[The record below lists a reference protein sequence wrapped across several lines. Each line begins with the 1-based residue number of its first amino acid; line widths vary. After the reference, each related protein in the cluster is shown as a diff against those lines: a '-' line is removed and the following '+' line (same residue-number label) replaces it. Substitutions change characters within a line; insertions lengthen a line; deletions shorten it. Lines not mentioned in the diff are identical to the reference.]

1 MRIKM
6 NEQLRLQLKA
16 KMGLIYLSSFEE
28 ERIEDSF
35 IKICKQLNYGLYV
48 WDLNIGFKELL
59 QDQYKS
65 AEPNEEETSPNDALQ
80 EIQKYQGDAVFLLK
94 DFQRFLDIEKWAD
107 APITIRILRNLV
119 RDLRV
124 HSKNKSIVILAPTV
138 NIPEDLEHDLTLID
152 FELPDYQ
159 TLRKSIQQFIA
170 KNRFENK
177 TKLSEENF
185 EKLIKSMQGLTTVQA
200 ERAIA
205 KIFVRHGKL
214 KDHNI
219 EEALAEKKQIISK
232 TGILEYI
239 EVQETMDDIGG
250 LNSLKQ
256 WLEQREVAFSESAK
270 SYGLP
275 TPKGL
280 LMIGVQGV
288 GKSLTA
294 KAVSA
299 RWNLPL
305 VRLDVGRVFGS
316 LVGESEEK
324 IRRAIK
330 IAEAISPCILWI
342 DELDKAF
349 AGVRGQQGDSGT
361 SARVFGSLLT
371 WMQEKTK
378 PVFIVATANNV
389 VRFIGKGKNKI
400 QETLLPPELL
410 RKGRFDELF
419 FLDLPIKDERKE
431 IFEIMTR
438 KYNLTDDIDF
448 DLLAEKSGG
457 MVSGT
462 KDLGFGGAEIEQIV
476 IESMYQ
482 AFYDNERNVTTEDIM
497 LCMNETRPLYDLM
510 QEEIDN
516 LRSWAK
522 GRTRL
527 ASN

>member
-1 MRIKM
+1 MI
-6 NEQLRLQLKA
+6 EQLRTQLKA
-16 KMGLIYLSSFEE
+16 KTGLIYLSSFEE
-28 ERIEDSF
+28 ERIEDDF
-35 IKICKQLNYGLYV
+35 IKICTQLNYGLYV
-48 WDLNIGFKELL
+48 WDLNTGFKELL
-59 QDQYKS
+59 QDHYKS
-65 AEPNEEETSPNDALQ
+65 PKPKEDSKMPDEALE

-94 DFQRFLDIEKWAD
+94 DFQRVVDMEKSRV
-107 APITIRILRNLV
+107 APMIIRILRNLV

-124 HSKNKSIVILAPTV
+124 HSANKSIVILSPTV

-170 KNRFENK
+170 KNRFEKK
-177 TKLSEENF
+177 TKLTEENF

-205 KIFVRHGKL
+205 KIFVKHGKL

-239 EVQETMDDIGG
+239 DVRETMDDIGG
-250 LNSLKQ
+250 LDSLKQ
-256 WLEQREVAFSESAK
+256 WLEQREVAFTESAK
-270 SYGLP
+270 NYGLP
-275 TPKGL
+275 TPKGI

-299 RWNLPL
+299 KWNLPL

-316 LVGESEEK
+316 HVGESEEK

-389 VRFIGKGKNKI
+389 VRFFGKGKDKT

-419 FLDLPIKDERKE
+419 FLDLPNKKERRE
-431 IFEIMTR
+431 IFEIMAR
-438 KYNLTDDIDF
+438 RYNLTKNIDF
-448 DLLAEKSGG
+448 KLLSDKSGG

-462 KDLGFGGAEIEQIV
+462 KDLGFGGAEIEQII
-476 IESMYQ
+476 IEAMYQ
-482 AFYDNERNVTTEDIM
+482 AFYDNERSVTTDDIM
-497 LCMNETRPLYDLM
+497 LCMNETRPLYELM

-516 LRSWAK
+516 LRSWAD
-522 GRTRL
+522 GRTRP
-527 ASN
+527 ASNN

>member
-1 MRIKM
+1 MI
-6 NEQLRLQLKA
+6 EQLRLQLKA

-35 IKICKQLNYGLYV
+35 VKICKQLNFGLYV
-48 WDLNIGFKELL
+48 WDLNKGFHELL
-59 QDQYKS
+59 KDQHKS
-65 AEPNEEETSPNDALQ
+65 SKPNEDEKMPNDALE

-94 DFQRFLDIEKWAD
+94 DFQRFLDIEKFGD

-138 NIPEDLEHDLTLID
+138 NIPEDLEHDLTLLD

-159 TLRKSIQQFIA
+159 ILRKSIQQFIA
-170 KNRFENK
+170 RNRFENK
-177 TKLSEENF
+177 TKLNDDNF
-185 EKLIKSMQGLTTVQA
+185 EKLIKSMQGLTTIQA

-239 EVQETMDDIGG
+239 EVRESMDDIGG

-275 TPKGL
+275 TPKGI

-305 VRLDVGRVFGS
+305 VRLDIGRVFGS

-349 AGVRGQQGDSGT
+349 GGIGGQQGDSGT

-389 VRFIGKGKNKI
+389 VRFLGKGKNKI

-419 FLDLPIKDERKE
+419 FLDLPTLDERKE
-431 IFEIMTR
+431 IFEIMSR
-438 KYNLTDDIDF
+438 KYNLADGIDF
-448 DLLAEKSGG
+448 DLLAERSGG

-462 KDLGFGGAEIEQIV
+462 NNLGYGGAEIEQIV
-476 IESMYQ
+476 IEAMYQ
-482 AFYDNERNVTTEDIM
+482 AFYDKERDVNTDDIIQS
-497 LCMNETRPLYDLM
+497 MNQSKPLYDLM
-510 QEEIDN
+510 KDDIDN
-516 LRSWAK
+516 LREWAN
-522 GRTRL
+522 GRTRP
-527 ASN
+527 ASNKE

>member
-1 MRIKM
+1 MI
-6 NEQLRLQLKA
+6 EQLRLQLKA

-35 IKICKQLNYGLYV
+35 VKICKQLNFGLYV
-48 WDLNIGFKELL
+48 WDLNKGFHELL
-59 QDQYKS
+59 KDQHKS
-65 AEPNEEETSPNDALQ
+65 SKPNEDEKMPNDALE

-94 DFQRFLDIEKWAD
+94 DFQRFLDIEKFGD

-138 NIPEDLEHDLTLID
+138 NIPEDLEHDLTLLD

-159 TLRKSIQQFIA
+159 ILRKSIQQFIA
-170 KNRFENK
+170 RNRFENK
-177 TKLSEENF
+177 KKLNDDNF
-185 EKLIKSMQGLTTVQA
+185 EKLIKSMQGLTTIQA

-239 EVQETMDDIGG
+239 EVRESMDDIGG

-275 TPKGL
+275 TPKGI

-305 VRLDVGRVFGS
+305 VRLDIGRVFGS

-349 AGVRGQQGDSGT
+349 GGIGGQQGDSGT

-389 VRFIGKGKNKI
+389 VRFLGKGKNKI

-419 FLDLPIKDERKE
+419 FLDLPTLDERKE
-431 IFEIMTR
+431 IFEIMSR
-438 KYNLTDDIDF
+438 KYNLADGIDF
-448 DLLAEKSGG
+448 DLLAERSGG

-462 KDLGFGGAEIEQIV
+462 NNLGYGGAEIEQIV
-476 IESMYQ
+476 IEAMYQ
-482 AFYDNERNVTTEDIM
+482 AFYDKERDVNTDDIIQS
-497 LCMNETRPLYDLM
+497 MNQSKPLYDLM
-510 QEEIDN
+510 KDDIDN
-516 LRSWAK
+516 LREWAN
-522 GRTRL
+522 GRTRP
-527 ASN
+527 ASNKE

>member
-1 MRIKM
+1 MI
-6 NEQLRLQLKA
+6 EQLRLQLKA

-35 IKICKQLNYGLYV
+35 VKICKQLNFGLYV
-48 WDLNIGFKELL
+48 WDLNKGFHELL
-59 QDQYKS
+59 KDQHKS
-65 AEPNEEETSPNDALQ
+65 SKPNEDEKMPNDALE

-94 DFQRFLDIEKWAD
+94 DFQRFLDIEKFGD

-138 NIPEDLEHDLTLID
+138 NIPEDLEHDLTLLD

-159 TLRKSIQQFIA
+159 ILRKSIQQFIA
-170 KNRFENK
+170 RNRFENK
-177 TKLSEENF
+177 KKLNDDNF
-185 EKLIKSMQGLTTVQA
+185 EKLIKSMQGLTTIQA

-239 EVQETMDDIGG
+239 EVRESMDDIGG

-275 TPKGL
+275 TPKGI

-349 AGVRGQQGDSGT
+349 GGIGGQQGDSGT

-389 VRFIGKGKNKI
+389 VRFLGKGKNKI

-419 FLDLPIKDERKE
+419 FLDLPTLDERKE
-431 IFEIMTR
+431 IFEIMSR
-438 KYNLTDDIDF
+438 KYNLADGIDF
-448 DLLAEKSGG
+448 DLLAERSGG

-462 KDLGFGGAEIEQIV
+462 NNLGYGGAEIEQIV
-476 IESMYQ
+476 IEAMYQ
-482 AFYDNERNVTTEDIM
+482 AFYDKERDVNTDDIIQS
-497 LCMNETRPLYDLM
+497 MNQSKPLYDLM
-510 QEEIDN
+510 KDDIDN
-516 LRSWAK
+516 LREWAN
-522 GRTRL
+522 GRTRP
-527 ASN
+527 ASNKE

>member
-1 MRIKM
+1 MIEHLRI
-6 NEQLRLQLKA
+6 QLKA

-35 IKICKQLNYGLYV
+35 TKICKQLNYGLYV
-48 WDLNIGFKELL
+48 WDLNKGFKELL
-59 QDQYKS
+59 EDQYKS
-65 AEPNEEETSPNDALQ
+65 PQPNEDENMPNDALQ
-80 EIQKYQGDAVFLLK
+80 EIQKYQGDAVFILK
-94 DFQRFLDIEKWAD
+94 DFQRFLDIEKWTD

-119 RDLRV
+119 KDLRV

-177 TKLSEENF
+177 TKLTEENF

-239 EVQETMDDIGG
+239 EVNENMDDIGG

-270 SYGLP
+270 NYGLP
-275 TPKGL
+275 TPKGI

-294 KAVSA
+294 KAVSK

-305 VRLDVGRVFGS
+305 IRLDVGRVFGS

-349 AGVRGQQGDSGT
+349 AGIRGQQGDSGT

-389 VRFIGKGKNKI
+389 VRFFGKGKNKI

-438 KYNLTDDIDF
+438 KYNLTDDINF

-476 IESMYQ
+476 IESMYR

-497 LCMNETRPLYDLM
+497 ICMNETRPLYDLM

-516 LRSWAK
+516 LRNWAN
-522 GRTRL
+522 GRTRP
-527 ASN
+527 ASNTKKL